1 MINFDMTQ
9 EELMEETLKKY
20 DEVKKIVDS
29 NNMFWSFESIYY
41 TIDKLD
47 LTYDDLQLLDG
58 KHKTLHALIMAGL
71 PAEQREIKNVYNVM
85 GQLQRIG
92 LDPKSQHGF
101 LLYHITV
108 THFFM
113 DTPQMLMMANLAV
126 VMQNQLLQ
134 SQQVI
139 YEIFMKNAIL
149 DQMKEAIG
157 QSSEEP
163 KTTGTQNLE

>member
-9 EELMEETLKKY
+9 EELMEETLIKY

-29 NNMFWSFESIYY
+29 NKMFWDFESIYY

-47 LTYDDLQLLDG
+47 LTYDDLQILDG

-71 PAEQREIKNVYNVM
+71 PEDERDIKRVYNVM
-85 GQLQRIG
+85 EQLQRIG
-92 LDPKSQHGF
+92 LSPRSQHAF

-126 VMQNQLLQ
+126 VQQNQLLQ

-139 YEIFMKNAIL
+139 YEIFMQNAIL
-149 DQMKEAIG
+149 DQMIEAIE
-157 QSSEEP
+157 QNSEEQ
-163 KTTGTQNLE
+163 KTTGSIKLE